1 MRHDSNVS
9 IYPLLNLHEIN
20 GFSGII
26 VDWIHVNKYL
36 LIVGH
41 SVRFLDKKMN
51 KALSQ
56 WNIYGGITRARNYF
70 SCCDNMEPSTT
81 ITMEQTLSPWVLASS
96 LSQRISKFSYR
107 SLDIVT
113 QLKVTSSPG
122 KVDEK
127 MEWRKLTIMVMSVMK
142 KKKKKR
148 GKKRLYISEI
158 WAFLQLSNYYWIN
171 NF

>member
-9 IYPLLNLHEIN
+9 IYPLVNLHEIN

-41 SVRFLDKKMN
+41 CVRFLDMKMN
-51 KALSQ
+51 KTISQ
-56 WNIYGGITRARNYF
+56 WNIYGGITRARNY
-70 SCCDNMEPSTT
+70 SICCDNMEPSTT
-81 ITMEQTLSPWVLASS
+81 ITMDQTLSPWVLTSS

-107 SLDIVT
+107 SLHIII
-113 QLKVTSSPG
+113 QLKITSSPG

-127 MEWRKLTIMVMSVMK
+127 MEWRKLTIMSIMK
-142 KKKKKR
+142 KKK
-148 GKKRLYISEI
+148 
-158 WAFLQLSNYYWIN
+158 
-171 NF
+171 